1 MQEEIQGEAQR
12 YQEKTKDMTAEQK
25 KIYDELLI
33 MQEEYKILVYRLQG
47 LIFAEEC
54 DFVYDSHM
62 DVLERR
68 KGKNTM
74 NSEDIEKINKKREK
88 LGVSVLA
95 ENGSVVEPS
104 GSIEY
109 CQKLLRGEVVFE
121 PFDG

>member
-1 MQEEIQGEAQR
+1 MQKAKQVEAQR
-12 YQEKTKDMTAEQK
+12 YQEKTEDMAAEQK

-54 DFVYDSHM
+54 DFVYNSHM
-62 DVLERR
+62 DVLEKRVDI
-68 KGKNTM
+68 NTM

-95 ENGSVVEPS
+95 ENGPS
-104 GSIEY
+104 ESIEY